1 VTGRD
6 QSHTFRPE
14 DELLLCCARVDLDP
28 EAISRIRQLAAE
40 PIDWSYLSWSAEMHG
55 VLPLLA
61 WHINACC
68 PESVPV
74 FTREALQTYF
84 RENARHGVDAKEWLS
99 RMLAQL
105 DDAGIQALPLR
116 GPSVAALLYHN
127 VALRQL
133 TDIALLV
140 RERDFRRATELFY
153 DEGCSPSFA
162 YPGGVTAKE
171 RTAIKSSRGCVLGA
185 RDIRVP
191 VELRYEIMPARF
203 RVPFDIE
210 RLFAPPLAPRA
221 VAMAPSPEHLL
232 VILCLEG
239 ARQLWKE
246 MATLCDVAELIR
258 RHQSLDWNAIGQLA
272 RAEECE
278 SVLFLGL
285 LLAEQRLGVPL
296 PARIASDARAN
307 YAARKLA
314 FMIDARP
321 FTTSRRPTGLA
332 ERIRFQLPLR
342 RRFRDKFMQALGV
355 MTPGPND
362 VPAIPTPASF
372 DFIFYLVRPFRFCVE
387 QLRRLT
393 RARPMRPQWAGT
405 PPEVVDRMLTLAN
418 VGPHDLVVD
427 LGCGEGRIVVHAAQ
441 RYGARGLGIDID
453 NRRVLESREHARR
466 ERVHELVKIERMDA
480 FDANLEE
487 ATVVALF
494 MSSEWN
500 DRIATKLADELPPGA
515 RVVSWN
521 IDIAGWHPQQVDIL
535 QVDDE
540 ICRVYLW
547 EIDRQRRLD

>member
-1 VTGRD
+1 
-6 QSHTFRPE
+6 
-14 DELLLCCARVDLDP
+14 
-28 EAISRIRQLAAE
+28 
-40 PIDWSYLSWSAEMHG
+40 MHG
-55 VLPLLA
+55 VLPLLS
-61 WHINACC
+61 WHLNLYC

-74 FTREALQTYF
+74 LTREALQTYF
-84 RENARHGVDAKEWLS
+84 RENARHGVNAEEWLARILS
-99 RMLAQL
+99 QL
-105 DDAGIQALPLR
+105 DDAGIQALPVR
-116 GPSVAALLYHN
+116 GPSVAAILYHH

-153 DEGCSPSFA
+153 NEGCSPSFA
-162 YPGGVTAKE
+162 YPGAVTAKE
-171 RTAIKSSRGCVLGA
+171 RTSIKSSRGCVLGA
-185 RDIRVP
+185 RDMRIP
-191 VELRYEIMPARF
+191 VELRYEIMPATF
-203 RVPFDIE
+203 RMPFDIE
-210 RLFAPPLAPRA
+210 RLFAPPLSPRA
-221 VAMAPSPEHLL
+221 VATAPSPENLL
-232 VILCLEG
+232 LILCLEG

-246 MATLCDVAELIR
+246 LATLCDVAELIR
-258 RHQSLDWNAIGQLA
+258 RHPRLDWNAIRRLA

-296 PARIASDARAN
+296 PASIASDARAN
-307 YAARKLA
+307 HGARKLA
-314 FMIDARP
+314 LIIDARP
-321 FTTSRRPTGLA
+321 FTSSRRPPRLA
-332 ERIRFQLPLR
+332 ERLRFQLPLR
-342 RRFRDKFMQALGV
+342 RRFRDKFELALGV
-355 MTPGPND
+355 MAPGPDD
-362 VPAIPTPASF
+362 VPPIPTPASF

-387 QLRRLT
+387 QLKRLT

-405 PPEVVDRMLTLAN
+405 PPEVVDRMLRLAS
-418 VGPHDLVVD
+418 VGPEDLVVD
-427 LGCGEGRIVVHAAQ
+427 LGCGEGRIVVHAAK
-441 RYGARGLGIDID
+441 RYGARALGIDID

-500 DRIATKLADELPPGA
+500 DGIATKLADELPPGA

-535 QVDDE
+535 QVHGE